1 VRTACV
7 SLVSKAIL
15 WHLKAEPVVASFPD
29 MISGI
34 TATMSVDTTNIT
46 ALQEALSSF
55 RLLNEKLSLFAA
67 TIFKP
72 YRPEL
77 FAALLNLLLAR
88 NFDLLREEIVDTLYR
103 LAASNFEEFYT
114 IVWTRT
120 SLSLSLSLSLSMH
133 SITHF
138 SMVLLLSSYCHNS
151 CITQAYHKLSN
162 SYCSHNLEAI
172 PICHRL
178 LPRSTSW
185 STTIGL
191 SPRKASTTRRRLAGF
206 QCQYK

>member
-1 VRTACV
+1 
-7 SLVSKAIL
+7 L

-120 SLSLSLSLSLSMH
+120 SLSLSL
-133 SITHF
+133 
-138 SMVLLLSSYCHNS
+138 
-151 CITQAYHKLSN
+151 
-162 SYCSHNLEAI
+162 
-172 PICHRL
+172 
-178 LPRSTSW
+178 
-185 STTIGL
+185 
-191 SPRKASTTRRRLAGF
+191 F
-206 QCQYK
+206 QCIR